1 MQIQEFT
8 QEYLSPLTEEIKQ
21 EPFEY
26 RESKPRLGY
35 YRALISRNNPDL
47 DRIIEYFTEWVSYD
61 EYLIFRKENIYTF
74 EKEYKAV
81 KAAKR
86 GNDVYAYKLNKRLK
100 HLDNLPQIEFF
111 NYKDRNRK
119 QKTRALFLTLTRARK
134 SKTLDRNLWGAR
146 ARTAYTLQNNRV
158 MKITF
163 HTLRHWKAT
172 MLYHQTKDIVYVQ
185 QFLGHKTINHT
196 LKYIQ
201 LAVALFQDVGNYIV
215 KTATT
220 PEEATALLEQG
231 FQKADEFDGLHLYRK
246 PK

>member
-1 MQIQEFT
+1 M
-8 QEYLSPLTEEIKQ
+8 
-21 EPFEY
+21 
-26 RESKPRLGY
+26 R
-35 YRALISRNNPDL
+35 
-47 DRIIEYFTEWVSYD
+47 
-61 EYLIFRKENIYTF
+61 
-74 EKEYKAV
+74 
-81 KAAKR
+81 
-86 GNDVYAYKLNKRLK
+86 
-100 HLDNLPQIEFF
+100 
-111 NYKDRNRK
+111 
-119 QKTRALFLTLTRARK
+119 
-134 SKTLDRNLWGAR
+134 
-146 ARTAYTLQNNRV
+146 
-158 MKITF
+158 ITF

-196 LKYIQ
+196 LKYNQ